1 MNSRLTIVHLPLVS
15 VALVEEFSS
24 YLAKKILI
32 YLIFLYDIIMLYI
45 SFIAILHKFKSTV
58 KESFMDNKLHF
69 SISIDKN
76 SDTPLYIQL
85 YDYIKKEIVNGTYKA
100 NYKLPSIREAASLL
114 NISKT
119 TIENTY
125 NQLIVEGYIEN
136 IAKKGFF
143 INEIGNFKYNKD
155 FTPNLNY
162 KKEITHEYIYENNG
176 VDSTSFNISMWKKIY
191 NRVLS
196 EETTNI
202 FTGGSVQGEY
212 ELRYEISEFVNNLRG
227 GKTTP
232 EQVIIG
238 AGIQYLLG
246 ILTGIL
252 KTDYN
257 CVSIETPGYKKA
269 EYIFEDYMFKVN
281 HIPVNHD
288 SLSIDSLLDSD
299 SKLLYVSPSHQYPLG
314 NVMPINKRLE
324 LLNWAY
330 KVNGLIIED
339 DYDGIIRY
347 DGMPIPCLQG
357 LDNNDCVIYLGSFSK
372 TLLPSLRIS
381 YMIIPK
387 KLINPYQIIKH
398 KYTQSTSKIDQ
409 VVLATFMK
417 EGHITKHLRKIRR
430 IYKKKNII
438 ISNYFNQ
445 KYKNIVTIVNADSG
459 FHIVLEVK
467 TDKKYDDIILECKK
481 NNILVEIINITSNKI
496 LLSLVYSGI
505 SNNNIYSFIDKLM
518 QSII

>member
-1 MNSRLTIVHLPLVS
+1 
-15 VALVEEFSS
+15 
-24 YLAKKILI
+24 
-32 YLIFLYDIIMLYI
+32 
-45 SFIAILHKFKSTV
+45 
-58 KESFMDNKLHF
+58 MDKKLHF
-69 SISIDKN
+69 SISIN
-76 SDTPLYIQL
+76 RNTNTPLYIQL
-85 YDYIKKEIVNGTYKA
+85 YDYIKNEIVNNNFKA
-100 NYKLPSIREAASLL
+100 GYKLPSIREASSLL

-125 NQLIVEGYIEN
+125 NQLILEGYIEN
-136 IAKKGFF
+136 IPKRGFF
-143 INEIGNFKYNKD
+143 INEIRNYNYSKEFIPTHNFEKTISD
-155 FTPNLNY
+155 
-162 KKEITHEYIYENNG
+162 EYIYKNNG
-176 VDSTSFNISMWKKIY
+176 VDSTSFNINIWKKLY
-191 NRVLS
+191 NKTIT
-196 EETTNI
+196 EEITNI
-202 FTGGSVQGEY
+202 YTSGSVQGEY

-252 KTDYN
+252 KDNYN
-257 CVSIETPGYKKA
+257 SVSIEIPGYKKA
-269 EYIFEDYMFKVN
+269 EYIFEDYNFDIN
-281 HIPVNHD
+281 HIPVSNH
-288 SLSIDSLLDSD
+288 SLSIDALYNSK

-330 KVNGLIIED
+330 SVDGLIIED

-387 KLINPYQIIKH
+387 RLISRYQKIKY

-409 VVLATFMK
+409 IVLSMFIK
-417 EGHITKHLRKIRR
+417 EGHITKHLRRIRR
-430 IYKKKNII
+430 IYKKKNTLITSYI
-438 ISNYFNQ
+438 NENYND
-445 KYKNIVTIVNADSG
+445 KIKIVNSDSG
-459 FHIVLEVK
+459 FHLVLEVYTNK
-467 TDKKYDDIILECKK
+467 EINYILQECKK
-481 NNILVEIINITSNKI
+481 NNILIEIINHTSNKI
-496 LLSLVYSGI
+496 LLSFNYSGI
-505 SNNNIYSFIDKLM
+505 NNENLHKFIDKLM
-518 QSII
+518 QSIL